1 MATWTDYAS
10 RYSDNSLTDNLKE
23 LKNHFN
29 EYFITGDAGKGI
41 ENLKLDIVGDE
52 VLTADSDVTD
62 HYVES
67 NIAYQDQIS
76 IKPKTYTINGE
87 VGELVW
93 YQKDPISQT
102 FGQVSQ
108 RLEGVISFLPIRSKG
123 FNQFKTKAMKIF
135 QWIDTASN
143 AVSKLANL
151 TEIGNNQQQAYMRLL
166 EFRDARVP
174 ITIKSPWGIL
184 QNYVITNLKFTQPKD
199 TKDKS
204 FIGITFKEFR
214 ITRVTSVEFDASK
227 YQGNALYENQPKID
241 DGQTDGDDRSIEE
254 QALSDA
260 ANYPLAEG
268 DSIAKNKDSIC
279 IFSGSTNQLK
289 YCKVEEING
298 ITSFSE
304 ITDKEGIRGANQGFV
319 EEINN
324 SILEGLFK

>member
-10 RYSDNSLTDNLKE
+10 RYSNNSLTDNLKE

-41 ENLKLDIVGDE
+41 VNLKLDIVGDE
-52 VLTADSDVTD
+52 SLTADSDVTD

-76 IKPKTYTINGE
+76 IKPKVYTINGE

-102 FGQVSQ
+102 YGQVAQ
-108 RLEGVISFLPIRSKG
+108 RLEGVVSFLPIRSRG
-123 FNQFKTKAMKIF
+123 FNQIKKKAMKVF

-151 TEIGNNQQQAYMRLL
+151 TDIGNNQQQAYMRLV

-174 ITIKSPWGIL
+174 ITIKSPWGVL
-184 QNYVITNLKFTQPKD
+184 QDYVITSLKLTQPKE

-204 FIGITFKEFR
+204 LISITFKEFR
-214 ITRVTSVEFDASK
+214 TTRVSTVKFDPQK
-227 YQGNALYENQPKID
+227 YQGNAAFENQPKVD
-241 DGQTDGDDRSIEE
+241 NGQTDGTNASLPTHKIETENYKFEDMEAGIVWDACDMPDSDYSAMFSDEYGFSAYNRATKSFISSDSPEYADIVSWGEE
-254 QALSDA
+254 QCKLGI
-260 ANYPLAEG
+260 E
-268 DSIAKNKDSIC
+268 SIK
-279 IFSGSTNQLK
+279 
-289 YCKVEEING
+289 
-298 ITSFSE
+298 
-304 ITDKEGIRGANQGFV
+304 
-319 EEINN
+319 
-324 SILEGLFK
+324 